1 MGDGLSRRTVLR
13 GVAASAVAGGIAAA
27 SPASATA
34 APRGGPTASS
44 GDWAAFDAAVGV
56 AFDQLNNVGGAVA
69 VVSADAVLHTKTF
82 GVRSLRGRKPVTS
95 DTHFLVA
102 STTKSMTAEL
112 VATYVD
118 QGVLSWDQRV
128 VTAYPAFRA
137 PTPSLTDSLRVR
149 DLLGMATGIEASPAT
164 DFHQGDP
171 TAEQLLQNVVNLPVR
186 HPPGT
191 SFFYNNTV
199 YAVGGY
205 LPLLATGVAPRDL
218 TAAYANAMR
227 DRLWRPSGMSG
238 TVMTD
243 DPRGVVDDFAT
254 GYGLDLRAR
263 PVELPCGPVGSYA
276 PVGGALS
283 TVTDMAAY
291 VRLQLRHGRSVTG
304 GHVVSEANLAECWK
318 PHITQSTPGL
328 PVTVQYALGWS
339 VIDYPDGTRLVTHSG
354 GIDGFSSY
362 IAFLPQH
369 DLGVV
374 VLTNMN
380 PTPTGLQWS
389 GQVLNLLGTGQLGL
403 DLSAGLKPLEQG
415 VAARTAL
422 VDLGAQTRKVDAK
435 SVEPFLGY
443 YEAGWSLA
451 LHGRDLS
458 LCLGPRVFPLLLL
471 ADGSY
476 VATQGILQGIHVT
489 LARESDGTPH
499 LEIVGVETVRR
510 TTG

>member
-1 MGDGLSRRTVLR
+1 MADPLSRRTVLR
-13 GVAASAVAGGIAAA
+13 GLAASAMATGSAAVSATSASAAA
-27 SPASATA
+27 KKP
-34 APRGGPTASS
+34 PPT
-44 GDWAAFDAAVGV
+44 DWDAFDAAVGS
-56 AFDQLNNVGGAVA
+56 AFDQLHNVGGAVA

-82 GVRSLRGRKPVTS
+82 GVRSLTGRRPVTA

-137 PTPSLTDSLRVR
+137 PTQALTDSLRVR
-149 DLLGMATGIEASPAT
+149 DLLGMATGIEAPPAT

-171 TAEQLLQNVVNLPVR
+171 TAEQLLQSVVNLPVA
-186 HPPGT
+186 HPPNT

-205 LPLLATGVAPRDL
+205 LPLLASGVAPRDL
-218 TAAYANAMR
+218 TAAYAVAIR
-227 DRLWRPSGMSG
+227 DRIWRPAGMSA
-238 TVMTD
+238 TVAAD
-243 DPRGVVDDFAT
+243 DPRGVVDDYAT

-263 PVELPCGPVGSYA
+263 PAEVPYGPVGSYA
-276 PVGGALS
+276 PVGCALT

-291 VRLQLRHGRSVTG
+291 VRLQLRRGRSVTG
-304 GHVVSEANLAECWK
+304 GQVVSAANLAECWK

-339 VIDYPDGTRLVTHSG
+339 VIDYPDGTRVVTHSG

-380 PTPTGLQWS
+380 PAPTGLQWS
-389 GQVLNLLGTGQLGL
+389 GQVLDLLGTRQLGL
-403 DLSAGLKPLEQG
+403 DLSAGLKPMEQG
-415 VAARTAL
+415 AAAMKAL
-422 VDLGAQTRKVDAK
+422 VDLGLQTRKVDAK
-435 SVEPFLGY
+435 AVAPYLGY
-443 YEAGWSLA
+443 YEAGWSLTLA
-451 LHGRDLS
+451 GRDLV
-458 LCLGPRVFPLLLL
+458 LHLGPRVFPLSALP
-471 ADGSY
+471 DGGY
-476 VATQGILQGIHVT
+476 VATQGILQGTHVR
-489 LARESDGTPH
+489 LAREGDGTPH
-499 LEIVGVETVRR
+499 LEIVDIETVRR

>member
-1 MGDGLSRRTVLR
+1 MADALSRRTVLR
-13 GVAASAVAGGIAAA
+13 GLAASAVATGSAAV
-27 SPASATA
+27 SGTSASA
-34 APRGGPTASS
+34 APKKPQPT
-44 GDWAAFDAAVGV
+44 DWAAFDAAVGA

-69 VVSADAVLHTKTF
+69 VVSADAVLHTRTF
-82 GVRSLRGRKPVTS
+82 GVRSLTGRKPVTP

-118 QGVLSWDQRV
+118 QGVLWWDQRV

-137 PTPSLTDSLRVR
+137 PTPALTESLRVR
-149 DLLGMATGIEASPAT
+149 DLLGMATGIEAPPAM

-171 TAEQLLQNVVNLPVR
+171 TAEQLLQSLVNLPVA
-186 HPPGT
+186 HPPNT

-227 DRLWRPSGMSG
+227 DRLWRPAGMTS
-238 TVMTD
+238 TVAAD
-243 DPRGVVDDFAT
+243 DPRGVVDDYGT
-254 GYGLDLRAR
+254 GCGFDLRAR
-263 PVELPCGPVGSYA
+263 PVELPYGPVGSYA
-276 PVGGALS
+276 PVGCALS

-291 VRLQLRHGRSVTG
+291 VRLQLRRGRSVTG
-304 GHVVSEANLAECWK
+304 GQVVSEANLAECWK

-328 PVTVQYALGWS
+328 PVAVQYALGWS

-354 GIDGFSSY
+354 GIDGFTSY

-389 GQVLNLLGTGQLGL
+389 GQVLNLLAARQLGL
-403 DLSAGLKPLEQG
+403 DLSTGLNPMAQGAAAMAGLVE
-415 VAARTAL
+415 
-422 VDLGAQTRKVDAK
+422 LGDRTRKVDAK
-435 SVEPFLGY
+435 AVDPYLGY
-443 YEAGWSLA
+443 YEAGWSLT

-458 LCLGPRVFPLLLL
+458 LRLGPRVFALLAL
-471 ADGSY
+471 ADGTY
-476 VATQGILQGIHVT
+476 MATQGILQGTHVT
-489 LARESDGTPH
+489 LAREADGTPH
-499 LEIVGVETVRR
+499 LEIDGAETVRR